1 MRSSER
7 AFIEIGRAVVRRE
20 IGNIMANFT
29 SEVRRELFAAPP
41 REPCCKKAA
50 FFALLAT
57 GGSFQEGRIE
67 FVSENERLS
76 EFFLSLAESVYSVR
90 FDIKEA
96 AFDPKRERDRLTFSY
111 AGEKALF
118 LAAEAGFR
126 DGSGIARAAKRECCA
141 LACLKAAFLGGGSCT
156 LPTPGTRTGY
166 HLEFVFPRAA
176 DAEAFRDLLGGF
188 DLLGKF
194 ARRGERTVVYL
205 KSGDML
211 SDFFAAVG
219 AEGALR
225 KLGELA
231 AERQERNNSNRVSN
245 CFARNAD
252 RTAIAS
258 VNQLRIFRE
267 LYERGVFESLPEP
280 LREAARARVEHPTES
295 LTELAA
301 RLNVSKSCL
310 NHRFRKLME
319 LYKST
324 EENT

>member
-1 MRSSER
+1 
-7 AFIEIGRAVVRRE
+7 
-20 IGNIMANFT
+20 MANFT
-29 SEVRRELFAAPP
+29 SEVKRELFAAPP
-41 REPCCKKAA
+41 QKPCCKRAA

-57 GGSFQEGRIE
+57 CGSFQEGRIE

-76 EFFLSLAESVYSVR
+76 ALFLALAESVFAVR

-118 LAAEAGFR
+118 IATEAGFA
-126 DGSGIARAAKRECCA
+126 DGSAFRRAAEVECCA
-141 LACLKAAFLGGGSCT
+141 LSCLKAAFLGGGSCT
-156 LPTPGTRTGY
+156 VPAAGTRTGY

-176 DAEAFRDLLGGF
+176 DAEAFQALLVEF

-211 SDFFAAVG
+211 SDFCAVVG

-225 KLGELA
+225 KLNELA

-245 CFARNAD
+245 CYARNAD

-258 VNQLRIFRE
+258 VNQLTAFRE
-267 LYERGVFESLPEP
+267 LYEKGVFEGLPEP
-280 LREAARARVEHPTES
+280 LKEAARARVEHPTES
-295 LTELAA
+295 LFELAE
-301 RLNVSKSCL
+301 RLGVSKSCL

-324 EENT
+324 EEHP

>member
-1 MRSSER
+1 
-7 AFIEIGRAVVRRE
+7 
-20 IGNIMANFT
+20 MANFT

-141 LACLKAAFLGGGSCT
+141 LSCLKAAFLGGGSCT
-156 LPTPGTRTGY
+156 LPKDGSSTGY
-166 HLEFVFPRAA
+166 HFECVFSSRVRAEEYCELLSAFELFCKLVPRGEKYVCYVKSR
-176 DAEAFRDLLGGF
+176 EAISDLLSV
-188 DLLGKF
+188 LGAESALKKLDAVS
-194 ARRGERTVVYL
+194 ARRE
-205 KSGDML
+205 
-211 SDFFAAVG
+211 A
-219 AEGALR
+219 
-225 KLGELA
+225 
-231 AERQERNNSNRVSN
+231 NNNENRIQN
-245 CFARNAD
+245 CIAGNAD
-252 RTAIAS
+252 KAAIAS
-258 VNQLRIFRE
+258 AAQTLAMSALKEEGR
-267 LYERGVFESLPEP
+267 LAALSPE
-280 LREAARARVEHPTES
+280 LRESAEARLTHPTLS
-295 LTELAA
+295 LSELAS
-301 RLNVSKSCL
+301 LLGMSKGGL
-310 NHRFRKLME
+310 NHRMRKLMK
-319 LYKST
+319 LY
-324 EENT
+324 EETRS